1 MLLLLQFN
9 LEIPESSLF
18 KDNIRLYRTVSSAQS
33 TPPFELQVLLSVP
46 ELNNNQVLV
55 HVAPD
60 SSRVRV
66 DPPPRFILLETWAV
80 NFASDGPQHSAD
92 VAPSTI
98 YKRGIAL
105 FRSVYALLRILPT
118 WKSHSPFRRR
128 VGGSAG
134 AFTLQLR
141 LGSGG
146 PDDRIL
152 AFSKSQDFSPITACH
167 HLIYFT
173 DCESYQRHAVGCQ
186 LPAASNRH
194 TRVSFHPPSH
204 GYPLPQSHLP
214 YPAPLPV
221 G

>member
-1 MLLLLQFN
+1 MYAPVSLPHQFN

-18 KDNIRLYRTVSSAQS
+18 KDSIRLYRSVSSAQS
-33 TPPFELQVLLSVP
+33 IPPLELQVLLSVP

-60 SSRVRV
+60 SSRARV

-80 NFASDGPQHSAD
+80 TFASDEPQHSAD
-92 VAPSTI
+92 VAPATI

-118 WKSHSPFRRR
+118 WRSHSPLRRR

-141 LGSGG
+141 LRSGG

-152 AFSKSQDFSPITACH
+152 AFSKSLDFSPITACH
-167 HLIYFT
+167 HLIYFALT
-173 DCESYQRHAVGCQ
+173 VN
-186 LPAASNRH
+186 LI
-194 TRVSFHPPSH
+194 
-204 GYPLPQSHLP
+204 
-214 YPAPLPV
+214 
-221 G
+221 